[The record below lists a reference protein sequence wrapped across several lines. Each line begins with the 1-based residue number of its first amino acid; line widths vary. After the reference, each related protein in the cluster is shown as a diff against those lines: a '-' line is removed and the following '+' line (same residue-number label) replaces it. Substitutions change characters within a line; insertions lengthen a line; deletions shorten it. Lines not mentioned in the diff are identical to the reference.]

1 MLRVGHVLLT
11 AVGTDTGKWRR
22 PVADTI
28 KRADLLDIRL
38 LPGQLLRRDRSDVG
52 HSGVFSF
59 FGKRTA
65 CVVQDSGSRQKTAGT
80 LSVYYNKPAGVFQR
94 IIPPLPSI
102 FPLFPHF
109 SANPRGKLS
118 ILYKKQFIFPQTGNI
133 IIHMGEIQTDFLP
146 ISHRIGAI
154 TLAHPDRPDGAK
166 GWAYQWKHRRFCRV
180 SGGFILSASAARVC
194 VRWPK
199 SSMPWGTRSPV
210 PMTWSRTTWPA

>member
-1 MLRVGHVLLT
+1 MGFFAKYRIPRFSPLFKGAVLPMRMWECENQDGETKSGADRGGRRT
-11 AVGTDTGKWRR
+11 AAHPARR
-22 PVADTI
+22 AAVDMA
-28 KRADLLDIRL
+28 R
-38 LPGQLLRRDRSDVG
+38 PGQMCIRDS
-52 HSGVFSF
+52 
-59 FGKRTA
+59 
-65 CVVQDSGSRQKTAGT
+65 
-80 LSVYYNKPAGVFQR
+80 
-94 IIPPLPSI
+94 LPSI

-199 SSMPWGTRSPV
+199 SSMPWGKRSPV